1 MLQDLS
7 SLDAKSITYNTNIYA
22 KSFNYEPI
30 NSYYAKDT
38 CELNMNI
45 VIDSI
50 LKLASPL
57 PVTPSASI
65 LATDLLVKAMKFS
78 EVNKNCTKYPIGN
91 DLIMN
96 YYPTF
101 LGEKAIFKIKALL
114 TFGVEMTQLLSEL
127 LMESF

>member
-1 MLQDLS
+1 MLNHLTMNLLIVIMQ
-7 SLDAKSITYNTNIYA
+7 KI
-22 KSFNYEPI
+22 P
-30 NSYYAKDT
+30 
-38 CELNMNI
+38 ELNMNI

-57 PVTPSASI
+57 PVNIPL
-65 LATDLLVKAMKFS
+65 LATDFKAMKFS
-78 EVNKNCTKYPIGN
+78 VNKNCTYPIGN

-114 TFGVEMTQLLSEL
+114 TFGVEMTH
-127 LMESF
+127 